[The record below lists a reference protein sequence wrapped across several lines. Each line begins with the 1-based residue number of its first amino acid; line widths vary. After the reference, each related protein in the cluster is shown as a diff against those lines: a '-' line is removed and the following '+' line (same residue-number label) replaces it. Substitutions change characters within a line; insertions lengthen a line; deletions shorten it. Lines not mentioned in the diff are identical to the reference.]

1 MFLLCCYWNYTL
13 DFNLFVYPGQ
23 SNLWDPCLVTLVHSI
38 YIDQKHSYYVGVI
51 LDMVTELGSSSVMTS
66 VILIRQSRPTPT
78 ESNPRYFSNS
88 LLPQRRDTVNLNSWT
103 CTIQNALMHY
113 LECINTKFL
122 ILYFQIPLTILKKS
136 RICYYIQFT

>member
-66 VILIRQSRPTPT
+66 VILIRHSRPTPT
-78 ESNPRYFSNS
+78 ESNLRYFSNS
-88 LLPQRRDTVNLNSWT
+88 LQPQRRDTVNLNS
-103 CTIQNALMHY
+103 
-113 LECINTKFL
+113 
-122 ILYFQIPLTILKKS
+122 
-136 RICYYIQFT
+136 